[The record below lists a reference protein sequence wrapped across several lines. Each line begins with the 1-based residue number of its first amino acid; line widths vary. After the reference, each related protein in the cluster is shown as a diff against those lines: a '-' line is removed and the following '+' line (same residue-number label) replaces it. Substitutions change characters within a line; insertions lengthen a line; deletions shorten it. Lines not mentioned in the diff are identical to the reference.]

1 MPGINALALKKAQ
14 ATRGL
19 KWWLHA
25 PNGVKL
31 FYNMSLKTTTNL
43 PLVANAG
50 QEKYFST
57 VSCLKCSKKYPRE
70 IQSRGSG
77 VRIFI
82 G

>member
-1 MPGINALALKKAQ
+1 
-14 ATRGL
+14 
-19 KWWLHA
+19 
-25 PNGVKL
+25 
-31 FYNMSLKTTTNL
+31 MSLKTTTNL
-43 PLVANAG
+43 PLPDKKSGQAVANKG